1 MNVIKLKDYDI
12 IPKKEK
18 NSMNNIYIN
27 NQKDY
32 LNLYQKYKKKYL
44 DLKIYINSNRGGS
57 ATLTEEDPVNHNLER
72 ADINEEVVS
81 ILEKTL
87 DTGNLGQNNCGII
100 PYLDYILKCSI
111 RNDGLLIN
119 DNIREYFP
127 QYYLWPNGDFIK
139 QINEKPF
146 YIMEKLDGDLT
157 KYIIEQSYI
166 RAYGSL
172 EDRRYGFNAFKLY
185 YDTLPKTTIESL
197 FGWNHNNKYLSEEA
211 IKILNEIKSK
221 VKSHIVDILNSLQP
235 KIIELHHNLIKRNYK
250 YSDLKLDNI
259 GYKILE
265 DKNIKLYFID
275 VESGL
280 FHLYKKYEKFQIVRV
295 LDHQDLDKEFQIVS
309 LSKDNK
315 KANLKATSISIDPS
329 SGILLQTVNNDF
341 DMKNIDVNKLEIK
354 DFDDEEEVRDFL
366 EYLHGLSTY
375 LQNYSVLGQY
385 NLNSIYK
392 LEPRIPIFN
401 LDVIKEEINNIT
413 IGDSVLKKYNEE
425 KKGKNYL
432 QYRRSGHNDFFC
444 IQICTV
450 YLRLVRFDDYRQHPS
465 NPKYRN
471 DNFPPVDELFNDLD
485 SLLLKLKEMYPY

>member
-18 NSMNNIYIN
+18 NSINNIYIN

-100 PYLDYILKCSI
+100 PYLDYILKCSSS
-111 RNDGLLIN
+111 NDGLLIN

-166 RAYGSL
+166 RAYGFL

-197 FGWNHNNKYLSEEA
+197 FGWNPNKYLSEEA
-211 IKILNEIKSK
+211 IKILNEIKSN

-235 KIIELHHNLIKRNYK
+235 KIIELHHNLIKRNYT

-280 FHLYKKYEKFQIVRV
+280 SHVYQKYEKFQIVRV
-295 LDHQDLDKEFQIVS
+295 LDHQDLDKEYKIVS

-315 KANLKATSISIDPS
+315 KANLKATSISTEPLNI
-329 SGILLQTVNNDF
+329 Q
-341 DMKNIDVNKLEIK
+341 NIDVNKLEIK
-354 DFDDEEEVRDFL
+354 YFDDEQAEYAKNEEVRNFL
-366 EYLHGLSTY
+366 EYFLRGLSTY
-375 LQNYSVLGQY
+375 LQNYSVFGQY

-413 IGDSVLKKYNEE
+413 IGDSVVKKYNEE

-432 QYRRSGHNDFFC
+432 QYRRSGYNDFFC

>member
-1 MNVIKLKDYDI
+1 MYVIKLKDYDI

-18 NSMNNIYIN
+18 NSINNIYIN

-44 DLKIYINSNRGGS
+44 DLKIYINSNKGGS

-100 PYLDYILKCSI
+100 PYLDYILKCSS

-119 DNIREYFP
+119 DNIREYFL

-185 YDTLPKTTIESL
+185 YETLPKTTIESL
-197 FGWNHNNKYLSEEA
+197 FGFNHNKYLSEEA
-211 IKILNEIKSK
+211 IKILNEIKSN

-235 KIIELHHNLIKRNYK
+235 KIIELHHNLIKRNYI
-250 YSDLKLDNI
+250 YLDLKLDNI

-280 FHLYKKYEKFQIVRV
+280 SHVYQKYIKFQIVRV
-295 LDHQDLDKEFQIVS
+295 LDHQDLDKEYEIVS

-315 KANLKATSISIDPS
+315 KANLKATSISTEPLNI
-329 SGILLQTVNNDF
+329 Q
-341 DMKNIDVNKLEIK
+341 NIDVNKLEIK
-354 DFDDEEEVRDFL
+354 YFDDEQAEYAKTEEVRDFL
-366 EYLHGLSTY
+366 EYLHELSTY

-413 IGDSVLKKYNEE
+413 IGDSVVKKYNEE

-432 QYRRSGHNDFFC
+432 QYRRSGYNDFFC